1 LLSAPLYNRRQVRA
15 GYCFLVIGLLVL
27 LCLDLSAQ
35 FTYQKLLVDYDNSWE
50 YKNLKIIPIRPKG
63 LPGTLSSVPAEV
75 SQLVPFR
82 EAIQKGY
89 VTVQERGSSSIE
101 NVHWLSVYNNSDKP
115 VYISSGEILEGGR
128 QDRVVT
134 KDTVLL
140 PKTRRMDL
148 PVMCVE
154 EGRWSEK
161 DKKFIHKGMANTGL
175 RKVLDVSRNQVLI
188 WKEIDR
194 QLQEDSIKSKTLSYL
209 ATRTDK
215 KFIEAEND
223 YLNFFRKQLSQS
235 DSNIV
240 GVVCI
245 SGDKILGSDIFL
257 TTDLFL
263 NQSDPLLLGYIDQAI
278 SKGKKPEVSDDKIKK
293 YMDQI
298 LTDEKTQKEFLQKN
312 GKQFFFKD
320 KLIHISS
327 Y

>member
-1 LLSAPLYNRRQVRA
+1 M
-15 GYCFLVIGLLVL
+15 GYRFLIVCLLVFV
-27 LCLDLSAQ
+27 CHDLNAQ
-35 FTYQKLLVDYDNSWE
+35 FTYDKLLVDYDNAWE

-63 LPGTLSSVPAEV
+63 IPGTASAVPAEV
-75 SQLVPFR
+75 SQLIPFR

-101 NVHWLSVYNNSDKP
+101 NVHWLSVYNNSDKA
-115 VYISSGEILEGGR
+115 VYIASGELLEGGR

-134 KDTVLL
+134 KDTILL
-140 PKTRRMDL
+140 PKVGRIDL

-161 DKKFIHKGMANTGL
+161 DKKFVHKGMANSSL
-175 RKVLDVSRNQVLI
+175 RKTLDVSKNQVLI

-209 ATRTDK
+209 ATRSDK
-215 KFIEAEND
+215 KFIEAENE
-223 YLNFFRKQLSQS
+223 YLSFFKKQISQS

-240 GVVCI
+240 GIVCI

-278 SKGKKPEVSDDKIKK
+278 SKGTKPEVGDKEVKK

-312 GKQFFFKD
+312 GKQFYFKN

>member
-1 LLSAPLYNRRQVRA
+1 V
-15 GYCFLVIGLLVL
+15 GYRFLIVCLLVFV
-27 LCLDLSAQ
+27 CHDLNAQ
-35 FTYQKLLVDYDNSWE
+35 FTYDKLLVDYDNAWE

-63 LPGTLSSVPAEV
+63 IPGTASAVPAEV
-75 SQLVPFR
+75 SQLIPFR

-101 NVHWLSVYNNSDKP
+101 NVHWLSVYNNSDKA
-115 VYISSGEILEGGR
+115 VYIASGELLEGGR

-134 KDTVLL
+134 KDTILL
-140 PKTRRMDL
+140 PKVGRIDL

-161 DKKFIHKGMANTGL
+161 DKKFVHKGMANSSL
-175 RKVLDVSRNQVLI
+175 RKTLDVSKNQVLI

-209 ATRTDK
+209 ATRSDK
-215 KFIEAEND
+215 KFIEAENE
-223 YLNFFRKQLSQS
+223 YLSFFKKQISQS

-240 GVVCI
+240 GIVCI

-278 SKGKKPEVSDDKIKK
+278 SKGTKPEVGDKEVKK

-312 GKQFFFKD
+312 GKQFYFKN

>member
-1 LLSAPLYNRRQVRA
+1 VGCR
-15 GYCFLVIGLLVL
+15 FLVISLLVF
-27 LCLDLSAQ
+27 LCLDVNAQ
-35 FTYQKLLVDYDNSWE
+35 FTYDKLLVDYDNAWE

-63 LPGTLSSVPAEV
+63 IPGTGSSVPAEI

-89 VTVQERGSSSIE
+89 ITVQERGSSSIE
-101 NVHWLSVYNNSDKP
+101 NVHWLSVYNNSDKA
-115 VYISSGEILEGGR
+115 VYIASGELLEGGR
-128 QDRVVT
+128 QDRVVS
-134 KDTVLL
+134 KDTILL
-140 PKTRRMDL
+140 AKAGRIDL

-161 DKKFIHKGMANTGL
+161 DKKFVYKGMANSGL
-175 RKVLDVSRNQVLI
+175 RKTLDVSKNQVLI

-194 QLQEDSIKSKTLSYL
+194 QLQEDSIKAKTLSYL

-215 KFIEAEND
+215 KFVETENE
-223 YLNFFRKQLSQS
+223 YLSFFRKQLIQS

-240 GVVCI
+240 GVVCV
-245 SGDKILGSDIFL
+245 SGDRILGSDIFL

-278 SKGKKPEVSDDKIKK
+278 SKGKKPEAGDDKIKK

-312 GKQFFFKD
+312 GKQFFFKN

>member
-1 LLSAPLYNRRQVRA
+1 MLSTPLYNRRRFTA
-15 GYCFLVIGLLVL
+15 GYPFMVIGLLIL
-27 LCLDLSAQ
+27 LCLDLNAQ
-35 FTYQKLLVDYDNSWE
+35 FTYDKLLVDYDNAWE
-50 YKNLKIIPIRPKG
+50 YKDLKIIPIRPKG
-63 LPGTLSSVPAEV
+63 IPGMNSSVPAEV
-75 SQLVPFR
+75 SQLIPFR

-101 NVHWLSVYNNSDKP
+101 NVHWLSVYNNSDKAI
-115 VYISSGEILEGGR
+115 YIASGELLEGGR

-134 KDTVLL
+134 KDTILL
-140 PKTRRMDL
+140 PKVGRIDL

-161 DKKFIHKGMANTGL
+161 DKKFIYKGMANSGL
-175 RKVLDVSRNQVLI
+175 RKVLDVTKNQVLI

-209 ATRTDK
+209 ATRSDK
-215 KFIEAEND
+215 KFIEEEND
-223 YLNFFRKQLSQS
+223 YLNFFRKQLTQS

-257 TTDLFL
+257 TRDLFL

-278 SKGKKPEVSDDKIKK
+278 SKGKKSAVSDDKIVK

-312 GKQFFFKD
+312 GKQFFFKN

>member
-1 LLSAPLYNRRQVRA
+1 M
-15 GYCFLVIGLLVL
+15 VISLLVF
-27 LCLDLSAQ
+27 LCLDLNAQ
-35 FTYQKLLVDYDNSWE
+35 FTYDKLLVDYDNAWE

-63 LPGTLSSVPAEV
+63 IPGTASSIPAEI
-75 SQLVPFR
+75 SQIVPFR

-101 NVHWLSVYNNSDKP
+101 NVHWLSVYNNSDKA
-115 VYISSGEILEGGR
+115 VYIASGELLEGGR
-128 QDRVVT
+128 QDRIVT
-134 KDTVLL
+134 KDTILL
-140 PKTRRMDL
+140 PKTGRIDL

-161 DKKFIHKGMANTGL
+161 DKKFVYKGMANSGL
-175 RKVLDVSRNQVLI
+175 RKVLDVSKNQVLI

-194 QLQEDSIKSKTLSYL
+194 QLQEDSIKAKTLSYL
-209 ATRTDK
+209 STRTDK

-223 YLNFFRKQLSQS
+223 YLNYFRKQLSQT

-240 GVVCI
+240 GVVCV

-278 SKGKKPEVSDDKIKK
+278 SKGKKPEVADDKIKK

-312 GKQFFFKD
+312 GKQFFFKN

>member
-1 LLSAPLYNRRQVRA
+1 MLSAPIYNRRQFRA
-15 GYCFLVIGLLVL
+15 GYCLLTLALLVL

-35 FTYQKLLVDYDNSWE
+35 FTYQKLLVDYDSAWE

-63 LPGTLSSVPAEV
+63 MPGTASSVPAEV

-89 VTVQERGSSSIE
+89 VTVQERGTSSIE

-115 VYISSGEILEGGR
+115 VYIASGEILEGGR

-140 PKTRRMDL
+140 PKSGRMDL
-148 PVMCVE
+148 PVMCIE

-161 DKKFIHKGMANTGL
+161 DKKFVHKGMANTGL
-175 RKVLDVSRNQVLI
+175 RKVLDVSKNQVLI

-194 QLQEDSIKSKTLSYL
+194 QLQEDSINSKTLSYL

-223 YLNFFRKQLSQS
+223 YLNFFRKQLSKS

-263 NQSDPLLLGYIDQAI
+263 NQSDPLLMGYIDQAI
-278 SKGKKPEVSDDKIKK
+278 SKGKKPEVSDDKIKI

-312 GKQFFFKD
+312 GKQFFFKN

>member
-1 LLSAPLYNRRQVRA
+1 M
-15 GYCFLVIGLLVL
+15 GYRFLTVCLLVFV
-27 LCLDLSAQ
+27 CHDLNAQ
-35 FTYQKLLVDYDNSWE
+35 FTYDKLLVDYDNAWE

-63 LPGTLSSVPAEV
+63 IPGTASAVPAEV
-75 SQLVPFR
+75 SQLIPFR

-101 NVHWLSVYNNSDKP
+101 NVHWLSVYNNSDKA
-115 VYISSGEILEGGR
+115 VYIASGELLEGGR

-134 KDTVLL
+134 KDTILL
-140 PKTRRMDL
+140 PKVGRIDL

-161 DKKFIHKGMANTGL
+161 DKKFVHKGMANSSL
-175 RKVLDVSRNQVLI
+175 RKTLDVSKNQVLI

-209 ATRTDK
+209 ATRSDK
-215 KFIEAEND
+215 KFIEAENE
-223 YLNFFRKQLSQS
+223 YLSFFKKQISQS

-240 GVVCI
+240 GIVCI

-278 SKGKKPEVSDDKIKK
+278 SKGTKPEVGDKEVKK

-312 GKQFFFKD
+312 GKQFYFKN